1 MTYQCSSLIA
11 CPQIQADL
19 NSVFGFNPQ
28 LMTED
33 SRLLKL
39 LLSPQ
44 NKNNIFQNQLDQGDA
59 HRRQVQLVYQ
69 PRLVTGSSSATVG
82 NTCVGGNTP
91 CNLSKTYEIDETQG
105 SAIQFSLD
113 LTTIQEKCEKDDT
126 FLAKWIAQHMDLLV
140 RDINARSATEVA
152 TLSGVNPDSGVDT
165 PTNCAT
171 LASAACC
178 SGKVTNLLEVVD
190 WVFKEMEWDGNVFAV
205 GGSFLWT
212 SYWKS
217 LSLACCNDLG
227 ENLNAMM
234 RASQIVPFY
243 DRNMRTALTAAN
255 NFMAWIPG
263 ALQLITYNQHRGARG
278 IVTVDDE
285 THKRGVLAHPNPEI
299 PLLFD
304 YYAELSCNKWNFYL
318 GLAHEVVGAPDDA
331 FFATDRLSGVT
342 GVHEFAI
349 VNP

>member
-1 MTYQCSSLIA
+1 MTYQCSSLVA

-28 LMTED
+28 IMTED

-44 NKNNIFQNQLDQGDA
+44 NKNNIFQRQLDRGDS
-59 HRRQVQLVYQ
+59 HKMQVQLVYQ
-69 PRLVTGSSSATVG
+69 PRLVTGTSSTTVG
-82 NTCVGGNTP
+82 NTCAGGDTP
-91 CNLSKTYEIDETQG
+91 CNLSKTYEIDETAG
-105 SAIQFSLD
+105 SALEWSID
-113 LTTIQEKCEKDDT
+113 LTLIQEQCEKDES
-126 FLAKWIAQHMDLLV
+126 FFARQIARVMDLLV
-140 RDINARSATEVA
+140 RDIDARSAEQVA
-152 TLSGVNPDSGVDT
+152 ALSGVNPTTGLTT
-165 PTNCAT
+165 PTNVAT
-171 LASAACC
+171 LASDACC
-178 SGKVTNLLEVVD
+178 NGKVTNLLEVVD
-190 WVFKEMEWDGNVFAV
+190 YTFKEMEWDGNIFAV

-243 DRNMRTALTAAN
+243 DRNMRDYLTADD

-263 ALQLITYNQHRGARG
+263 ALQLVTYNQHRGAKG
-278 IVTVDDE
+278 IITIDDD
-285 THKRGVLAHPNPEI
+285 HMKRGVLAHPNPEI

-304 YYAELSCNKWNFYL
+304 YYAEMSCNKWNFYL
-318 GLAHEVVGAPDDA
+318 GLAHEVMAAPDDA